1 MSDKAPNKQDTASST
16 SSPMSPS
23 PIPNINARMHP
34 VPCVPEAEGADVR
47 TVAPPPAR
55 PGGEG
60 PRADLDLIKVRLLP
74 GRAQFFLNSGDPF
87 VDCWRAKI
95 FGFQMAVFDYIH
107 MPLGG
112 DC

>member
-1 MSDKAPNKQDTASST
+1 MSDQAQSKQDTASSA
-16 SSPMSPS
+16 SSSVSPS
-23 PIPNINARMHP
+23 PIPNINARMQP
-34 VPCVPEAEGADVR
+34 VPCVPEAAGVGVR
-47 TVAPPPAR
+47 TTAPPPAVA
-55 PGGEG
+55 GGEG